1 MATVTTAYEVGQTV
15 YALRVVSNLVK
26 WEIVLGAIAN
36 IRIPDDVPTI
46 KYDILGQ
53 EYDESLVFEDRAA
66 LVAYITANFP
76 ANT

>member
-1 MATVTTAYEVGQTV
+1 MAVTTAYEVGQTV
-15 YALRVVSNLVK
+15 YALRVVSTLVK
-26 WEIVLGAIAN
+26 WEIVLGTIQN
-36 IRIPDDVPTI
+36 IRISDDIPTI
-46 KYDILGQ
+46 KYTILEQ